1 MFPLFYKNERKDLKE
16 TLVTFILLKKK
27 EGFKGNLGYIYFIKK
42 KGRIYT
48 IEELKWDILILQ
60 GSGIG
65 NDLK

>member
-42 KGRIYT
+42 KGRI
-48 IEELKWDILILQ
+48 
-60 GSGIG
+60 
-65 NDLK
+65 